1 MPRLAVF
8 VALAEHVIER
18 SNLALAALDF
28 ARLFKVALLPDVANY
43 AFAVQLLLQ
52 TAQSLFT
59 STDISIHLLL
69 ILFSFCARIYAQYV
83 QKKYKRCIWV
93 KISQA
98 FFLYLV

>member
-52 TAQSLFT
+52 TAQSAVDDF
-59 STDISIHLLL
+59 
-69 ILFSFCARIYAQYV
+69 
-83 QKKYKRCIWV
+83 
-93 KISQA
+93 A
-98 FFLYLV
+98 FFDANFGIHD